1 MRIPPSLLF
10 LVFYCGTV
18 GGQRTGTGPRDR
30 GNPEFR
36 PDRYDSGRWGGP
48 TNTETDPVPKTGTG
62 ARDRMGGEG
71 DGRDPGVS
79 QQQLDQGPNVGNA
92 TVSNLAVN
100 LTHALAVDQSI
111 ADGGG
116 EEAYLGILR

>member
-48 TNTETDPVPKTGTG
+48 TDDSGGWGGPTNTETDPVPKTGTG

-79 QQQLDQGPNVGNA
+79 QEQLDQGPNVGNA

-100 LTHALAVDQSI
+100 VTQAVKH
-111 ADGGG
+111 
-116 EEAYLGILR
+116 

>member
-10 LVFYCGTV
+10 LVFSCGTV

-48 TNTETDPVPKTGTG
+48 TNTVPKTGTG

-71 DGRDPGVS
+71 NGRDPGVS
-79 QQQLDQGPNVGNA
+79 QQQLDQGPNVGN
-92 TVSNLAVN
+92 VSNLAVN
-100 LTHALAVDQSI
+100 VTHALAVDQSI